1 MTVRKVL
8 IVSTRESLQEGL
20 RALLASL
27 PEIKTLEPAQ
37 SLERTRHTIIN
48 KRPDLV
54 VLDVE
59 GLGDQALEV
68 LEMLRIDHPSTKSL
82 VLVENMRQ
90 QTQVQVA
97 GADVALI
104 KGYPANELIET
115 AKALLAPRNT
125 RAEKGEQR

>member
-1 MTVRKVL
+1 
-8 IVSTRESLQEGL
+8 
-20 RALLASL
+20 
-27 PEIKTLEPAQ
+27 
-37 SLERTRHTIIN
+37 
-48 KRPDLV
+48 
-54 VLDVE
+54 
-59 GLGDQALEV
+59 
-68 LEMLRIDHPSTKSL
+68 MLRIDHPSTKSL